1 MTWIPFYPP
10 ARWFRAGWRHGF
22 SSSERPKR
30 QRGSRLATI
39 RLVVLL
45 GILAGICVKEGL
57 GLDIVPIVTR
67 FPTLGDGQF
76 TLCSRGNRMQC
87 VVDGDTI
94 YYGGLKIRLED
105 IDAPETYQHKC
116 DSELALGNRATN
128 RLLELINSGPFGLS
142 IAAAATRTAMGASF
156 ALWSVMVARSAK
168 SLLPKV
174 SHGAGMV
181 HGIAGADNAD
191 SAAAAR

>member
-1 MTWIPFYPP
+1 MAMTWMPFYPP
-10 ARWFRAGWRHGF
+10 ARWFRAGWRQGF
-22 SSSERPKR
+22 SASERPKR

-45 GILAGICVKEGL
+45 SILAGICVKEGL
-57 GLDIVPIVTR
+57 GLDIVPIVSR
-67 FPTLGDGQF
+67 FPILGDGQF

-94 YYGGLKIRLED
+94 YYGGMKIRLED

-128 RLLELINSGPFGLS
+128 RLWN
-142 IAAAATRTAMGASF
+142 
-156 ALWSVMVARSAK
+156 
-168 SLLPKV
+168 
-174 SHGAGMV
+174 
-181 HGIAGADNAD
+181 
-191 SAAAAR
+191 

>member
-45 GILAGICVKEGL
+45 GILAGICV
-57 GLDIVPIVTR
+57 IVPILSRV
-67 FPTLGDGQF
+67 PTLGDGQF

-128 RLLELINSGPFGLS
+128 RLLELINSGPFELVNRGGRDEDRYGRKLRTVERNGRSLGEILIAEGL
-142 IAAAATRTAMGASF
+142 ARRWDGARHS
-156 ALWSVMVARSAK
+156 WC
-168 SLLPKV
+168 
-174 SHGAGMV
+174 G
-181 HGIAGADNAD
+181 
-191 SAAAAR
+191 

>member
-1 MTWIPFYPP
+1 MTWMPFYPP

-57 GLDIVPIVTR
+57 GLDIVP
-67 FPTLGDGQF
+67 
-76 TLCSRGNRMQC
+76 
-87 VVDGDTI
+87 
-94 YYGGLKIRLED
+94 KIRLED

-128 RLLELINSGPFGLS
+128 RLLELINSGPFELVNRGGRDEDRYGRKLRTVERNGRSLGEILIAEGL
-142 IAAAATRTAMGASF
+142 ARRWDGARHS
-156 ALWSVMVARSAK
+156 WC
-168 SLLPKV
+168 
-174 SHGAGMV
+174 G
-181 HGIAGADNAD
+181 
-191 SAAAAR
+191 

>member
-1 MTWIPFYPP
+1 MVMAWALLYPP
-10 ARWFRAGWRHGF
+10 ARWLRAGWRQRF
-22 SSSERPKR
+22 SASERPKR

-57 GLDIVPIVTR
+57 GLDIVPIVSR
-67 FPTLGDGQF
+67 FPTLGAGEF

-128 RLLELINSGPFGLS
+128 RLLELINSGPFELVNRGGRDEDRYGRKLRTVERNGRSLGEILIAEGL
-142 IAAAATRTAMGASF
+142 ARRWDGARHS
-156 ALWSVMVARSAK
+156 WC
-168 SLLPKV
+168 
-174 SHGAGMV
+174 G
-181 HGIAGADNAD
+181 
-191 SAAAAR
+191 